1 MYLTFSHV
9 PVKVLVACDANVP
22 ADVQLEPS
30 LDTCSVSV
38 VVGLYELELEY
49 NEKLVNVTA
58 SESVNRTYLVPE
70 LERDDVC
77 Q

>member
-1 MYLTFSHV
+1 MYLAFSHV
-9 PVKVLVACDANVP
+9 PVKVLVACDENVP
-22 ADVQLEPS
+22 TDVQLEPS

-58 SESVNRTYLVPE
+58 SDNVKSMYFVPE

>member
-22 ADVQLEPS
+22 TDVQLEPS

-38 VVGLYELELEY
+38 VVGLYELDAL
-49 NEKLVNVTA
+49 
-58 SESVNRTYLVPE
+58 
-70 LERDDVC
+70 
-77 Q
+77 